1 MRSWKTYFLKIFYYH
16 IYLGEGEIFF
26 NLFNFFY
33 FPRNLIFTFFIF
45 FMERGKVGTLRRLWN
60 QFIKFR
66 LTFPGRKISS
76 LKNLTH
82 FHFFIFLTLNLLN
95 FLDTSQGG
103 DIHHHFYILHLDI
116 LISECSQLIIMKQ
129 IIYFTKITFIF

>member
-1 MRSWKTYFLKIFYYH
+1 MTSWKTYFLKIFYYH
-16 IYLGEGEIFF
+16 IYLGEGGIFF

-45 FMERGKVGTLRRLWN
+45 FMERGKVGTLSRLWN

-82 FHFFIFLTLNLLN
+82 FHFFFFPHIKFIKFFRHLSRWGHSPSFLHFAPRHTYFRMFPNDYYETNNL
-95 FLDTSQGG
+95 
-103 DIHHHFYILHLDI
+103 FY
-116 LISECSQLIIMKQ
+116 
-129 IIYFTKITFIF
+129 